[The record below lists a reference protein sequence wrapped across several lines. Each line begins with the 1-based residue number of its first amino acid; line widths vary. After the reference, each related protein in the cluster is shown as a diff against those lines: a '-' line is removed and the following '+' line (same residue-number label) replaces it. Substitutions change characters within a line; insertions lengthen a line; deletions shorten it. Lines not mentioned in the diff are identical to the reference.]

1 MPEITCVVRSHIDPE
16 DRVVAVGGQGW
27 RKSID
32 DVIREID
39 DGSPYFVQVNG
50 SRVRVEARFDR
61 AHPYLR
67 TDSGKTSETRLLYLP
82 ECREG
87 H

>member
-1 MPEITCVVRSHIDPE
+1 MPEITCVIRSPIDLE
-16 DRVVAVGGQGW
+16 DRVVPVGGQGW
-27 RKSID
+27 RKPVN

-39 DGSPYFVQVNG
+39 DGSPYLVQVNG

-67 TDSGKTSETRLLYLP
+67 TDSGKTAENRLLYLP

-87 H
+87 Y